1 MPEND
6 KADPKELMKLRDD
19 LLTKLNKL
27 EAKKET
33 TKEKIYLKVKTEYEA
48 KLAEIEGA
56 LEEQSEVMEARV
68 SELREKAE
76 GLMTERD
83 TFADRVEELKLRFE
97 LGEFE
102 EEEYNKILA
111 EEESQLK
118 DVDQKMNTV
127 QGEIDTMKEFVKE
140 KPAKEIEKVEAE
152 IPAEEKPAEEKPA
165 EEKPA
170 EIEAKED
177 ALVEEEIT
185 KEPEVTEVA
194 AEEVVEEV
202 SQPVSEEEHVESAV
216 VEEKPTEEEF
226 IQEKEFVDAFEPSK
240 DKQDEKIEIAE
251 SLEESIDELLKE
263 SEVAEKTQEAQAEV
277 DEPISSDIISEG
289 EAIKEETSKLEGFAE
304 DTEGLQVE
312 HEEETSD
319 PQFDSEE
326 VGEGLTCSK
335 CNFMNSKD
343 SWYCEK
349 CGAELVQ

>member
-19 LLTKLNKL
+19 LLVKLDKI
-27 EAKKET
+27 EGKKET

-48 KLAEIEGA
+48 KVAEIEAG

-76 GLMTERD
+76 GLMTERE

-102 EEEYNKILA
+102 EEEYNKILT
-111 EEESQLK
+111 EEESRLK
-118 DVDQKMNTV
+118 DVDEQMNNV
-127 QGEIDTMKEFVKE
+127 QGEIDTMKAFVKE
-140 KPAKEIEKVEAE
+140 KPVKKIEKVEAE
-152 IPAEEKPAEEKPA
+152 MPP

-170 EIEAKED
+170 EIEAEED
-177 ALVEEEIT
+177 ASPMEEEIT
-185 KEPEVTEVA
+185 KESEVA
-194 AEEVVEEV
+194 VEEVVEEV
-202 SQPVSEEEHVESAV
+202 PQAVSEEEHAESAA
-216 VEEKPTEEEF
+216 VEEEPTEEF

-240 DKQDEKIEIAE
+240 DAQKEKVEIAE

-289 EAIKEETSKLEGFAE
+289 KAIKEETSKLEGFAE